1 MGGNAR
7 MSQGPT
13 DALPAA
19 NTMLVLSGCALFGA
33 VAGAV
38 GSFVL
43 ARRRALLADVAAH
56 ASLPG
61 VCLAFLAGE
70 ALGVGGRTAWLLL
83 AGGAATALLATWCVP
98 QLARLRGVGPDGAL
112 AVSLSFFFGLGA
124 VLLSAI
130 QSHDSA
136 AQGGL
141 NHLLFGSAAA
151 TTRSDLVM
159 LAVLAAAAIAVV
171 ALLFKEFAAI
181 AFDEAHARVLGLPVR
196 TMDIALLALLVST
209 VVAGMQVAGIV
220 LVVSMIIAP
229 AATARLLRGS
239 MPRVVCTAA
248 LLGAGSAIA
257 GVLLSLRYESLPTG
271 SAMTLCAGAAF
282 LAALPLAPLLV
293 PRAGA
298 PAGGATP

>member
-1 MGGNAR
+1 M
-7 MSQGPT
+7 T
-13 DALPAA
+13 DALSNAMPAA

-33 VAGAV
+33 VAGTV

-43 ARRRALLADVAAH
+43 ARRRSLLADVAAH

-61 VCLAFLAGE
+61 VCIAFLLGE
-70 ALGVGGRTAWLLL
+70 ALGLGGRTAWLLL
-83 AGGAATALLATWCVP
+83 AGGAATALAATWCVP
-98 QLARLRGVGPDGAL
+98 QLSRLRGVGPDGAL

-130 QSHDSA
+130 QSHESA

-151 TTRSDLVM
+151 TTRADLVM
-159 LAVLAAAAIAVV
+159 LASLAAVAIALV
-171 ALLFKEFAAI
+171 ALLFKEFTAI

-196 TMDIALLALLVST
+196 ALDLALLGLLVCT

-220 LVVSMIIAP
+220 LVVAMIIAP

-239 MPRVVCTAA
+239 MQRVVGTAA
-248 LLGAGSAIA
+248 ALGAASAVA

-271 SAMTLCAGAAF
+271 SAMTLCAGGLF
-282 LAALPLAPLLV
+282 VSVLVLAPL
-293 PRAGA
+293 RAATVSTEGA
-298 PAGGATP
+298 A